1 MEPLAVPDDH
11 QAVLDA
17 QQAFYDA
24 FEARSIEAMD
34 AVWEHSDDVVCTHP
48 GWPTLVGWAEVHGS
62 WARLLNNSEHLQ
74 FIVTDSMVVIRSDM
88 AYVRA
93 SENLLA
99 GGAMQGSITALNV
112 FGRQLD
118 GSWRM
123 LAHHGSPVIRN

>member
-1 MEPLAVPDDH
+1 MEPSAQSPE
-11 QAVLDA
+11 QRAVLDA

-24 FEARSIEAMD
+24 FEARSIVAMD
-34 AVWEHSDDVVCTHP
+34 AVWEHSADVVCTHP
-48 GWPTLVGWAEVHGS
+48 GWSTIIGWTAVRGS
-62 WARLLNNSEHLQ
+62 WERLLSNSEHLQ
-74 FIVTDSMVVIRSDM
+74 FIVTDPTVVVRGDM

-112 FGRQLD
+112 FARQAD

-123 LAHHGSPVIRN
+123 LAHHGSPVIRG

>member
-1 MEPLAVPDDH
+1 VEPSPLSPEQ

-17 QQAFYDA
+17 QQSFYDA
-24 FEARSIEAMD
+24 FESRSIEAMD
-34 AVWEHSDDVVCTHP
+34 AVWEHSADAVCTHP
-48 GWPTLVGWAEVHGS
+48 GWPTLVGWTAVRDS
-62 WARLLNNSEHLQ
+62 WERLLNNSEHLQ
-74 FIVTDSMVVIRSDM
+74 FIVTDPTVVVRGAM

-112 FGRQLD
+112 FARQAD

-123 LAHHGSPVIRN
+123 LAHHGSPVIRG